1 MLDKSL
7 YEGLL
12 TKGLITTN
20 QIPTIDWDGQSNLI
34 LLAPW
39 IIEDRGYLSS
49 VDDWVDTIQ
58 LGEEGIPPLWLE
70 RIIAPIFFPVNMRCT
85 DKLRQLASE

>member
-1 MLDKSL
+1 
-7 YEGLL
+7 
-12 TKGLITTN
+12 
-20 QIPTIDWDGQSNLI
+20 
-34 LLAPW
+34 
-39 IIEDRGYLSS
+39 

-70 RIIAPIFFPVNMRCT
+70 RILAPIFFPVNMRCT